1 VRAWIKAVVIIAVL
15 GAGVA
20 LCVHDDPVAEELTP
34 SADER
39 PSLRFSSDWWRTE
52 DAQCP
57 GGTVYGGAAPPDGR
71 EVWCALPDGTRHGP
85 NTMWWPNGRTSI
97 VRSYDR
103 GTLHGSMR
111 KWRPDG
117 RRWETGGYE
126 HGVRVGRWVHWGDD
140 GAARVTDHDGATG
153 SPP

>member
-1 VRAWIKAVVIIAVL
+1 
-15 GAGVA
+15 
-20 LCVHDDPVAEELTP
+20 
-34 SADER
+34 
-39 PSLRFSSDWWRTE
+39 
-52 DAQCP
+52 
-57 GGTVYGGAAPPDGR
+57 
-71 EVWCALPDGTRHGP
+71 
-85 NTMWWPNGRTSI
+85 MWWPNGRTSI

-103 GTLHGSMR
+103 GTLHGPMR